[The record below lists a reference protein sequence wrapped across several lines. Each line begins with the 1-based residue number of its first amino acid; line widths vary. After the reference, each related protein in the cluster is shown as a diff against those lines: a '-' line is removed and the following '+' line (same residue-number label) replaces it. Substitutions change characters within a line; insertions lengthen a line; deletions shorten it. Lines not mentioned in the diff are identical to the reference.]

1 MNLRYAELSAIRD
14 VAEKYAE
21 GCQTGNIAL
30 LRSIF
35 HPQAMMYGV
44 SGDNV
49 VMTPIEGLYA
59 YIEANDPPQ
68 KTGEPHQSIVSA
80 IRVEGNAA
88 TVETVQESAFGSDYT
103 NFFQLLKIE
112 GKWMIVSKS
121 YNAVPTKKQ
130 EQPLTEMSMQAS

>member
-1 MNLRYAELSAIRD
+1 MNPRNSELSAIKA
-14 VAEKYAE
+14 VADKYAE

-49 VMTPIEGLYA
+49 MMTPIEGLYA

-68 KTGEPHQSIVSA
+68 KTGEPHQSTVSA
-80 IRVEGNAA
+80 IRIEGNAA
-88 TVETVQESAFGSDYT
+88 TLETVQESAYGSDYT

-121 YNAVPTKKQ
+121 YNAIPTKKQ
-130 EQPLTEMSMQAS
+130 EKPLTEMSMQAS